1 MMNLKQI
8 TLGGG
13 VIALLLAGCA
23 TDVSKTQTAT
33 SANAIHADAI
43 RVEKGKRLLTLYRN
57 GQVLKTYHVA
67 LGSHPLGTKTD
78 ADDGRTPEGHYI
90 IDWHNPKS
98 DYFLSMHIN
107 YPNAGDVA
115 QAAARGVSAGG
126 DIMVHGI
133 GRYPET
139 LARVKKVKDWTA
151 GCISVTDAEMK
162 EIYDLVPDGTP
173 IEIDP

>member
-1 MMNLKQI
+1 MMNLTQI
-8 TLGGG
+8 SLGGA

-33 SANAIHADAI
+33 TVNPIHADAI
-43 RVEKGKRLLTLYRN
+43 RVEKSKRLLTLYRN
-57 GQVLKTYHVA
+57 GQVMKTYHVA
-67 LGSHPLGTKTD
+67 LGNQPIGPKTD

-98 DYFLSMHIN
+98 SYFLSLHVS
-107 YPNAGDVA
+107 YPNDKDVA

-133 GRYPET
+133 GSYPAT
-139 LARVKKVKDWTA
+139 LARVKEVKDWTA

-162 EIYDLVPDGTP
+162 EIYSLVPDGTP